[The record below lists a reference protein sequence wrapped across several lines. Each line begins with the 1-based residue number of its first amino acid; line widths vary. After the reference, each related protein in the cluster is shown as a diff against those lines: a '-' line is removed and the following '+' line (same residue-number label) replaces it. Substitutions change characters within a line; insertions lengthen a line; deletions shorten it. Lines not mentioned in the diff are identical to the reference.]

1 MENPNLL
8 YELAKLLGG
17 CCKLN
22 RNYIKGHNREPFY
35 RERTVCESYHI
46 CPPTIFW
53 EKRFGPKIEFGYRK
67 GYVFALLIKINCQ
80 RDLKE
85 LCVDFQKT
93 STSMP
98 FKRIFP
104 LLQHQY

>member
-8 YELAKLLGG
+8 YELAKLLSG

-22 RNYIKGHNREPFY
+22 RNYIKGHNREPFF
-35 RERTVCESYHI
+35 REKNVRKGIESSYESYHI

-67 GYVFALLIKINCQ
+67 GYIFALLIKINCQ
-80 RDLKE
+80 REVKE
-85 LCVDFQKT
+85 L
-93 STSMP
+93 
-98 FKRIFP
+98 
-104 LLQHQY
+104 